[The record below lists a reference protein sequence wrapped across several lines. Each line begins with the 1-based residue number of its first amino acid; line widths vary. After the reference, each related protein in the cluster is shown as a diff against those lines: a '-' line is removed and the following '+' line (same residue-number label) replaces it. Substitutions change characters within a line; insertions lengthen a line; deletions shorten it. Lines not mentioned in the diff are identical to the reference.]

1 MKKILSLAILIVAV
15 ISLTACGEEPENI
28 NIVQH
33 GLNEEEVNELINA
46 AILET
51 KVIYVDK
58 EVVVI
63 ETVIEYVEVPVLI
76 TENDVEIIYVEIPC
90 ENSETTLIAMA
101 NHQDY
106 VDWLDD
112 YDNFIDDF
120 IDELYRETFYFDNL
134 LEDYQQYLSTKMTN
148 GETLSPEEVEFLLDY
163 QQRLIEWYEFEDWVE
178 DEAEQR
184 YNELMDSFPIVEE
197 EVNWKNY

>member
-15 ISLTACGEEPENI
+15 ISLSACSGEPENI
-28 NIVQH
+28 
-33 GLNEEEVNELINA
+33 
-46 AILET
+46 
-51 KVIYVDK
+51 YVEK
-58 EVVVI
+58 EIVVI

-90 ENSETTLIAMA
+90 ENSEITLIAMA

-197 EVNWKNY
+197 EVN